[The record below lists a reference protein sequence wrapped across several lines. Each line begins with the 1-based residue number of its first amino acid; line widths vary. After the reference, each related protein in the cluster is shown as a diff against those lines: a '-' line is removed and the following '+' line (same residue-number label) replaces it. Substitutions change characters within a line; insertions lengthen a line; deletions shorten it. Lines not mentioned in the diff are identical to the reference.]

1 MQPNRNGL
9 SGVDLFRRIPTDLT
23 EATSLG
29 AIMSILCLLTML
41 TLFTTE
47 LLSFL
52 TSDLS
57 TQVSLDT
64 VDANQIRINFNVTF
78 LDLHCDFLS
87 VDVLDS
93 LGTNRQNITK
103 NVEKWQIDENGKKRI
118 FSGRNKDVREVKSED
133 HDMTLEQMHE
143 NGVHAVDVTKDN
155 WEGFMGE
162 RDNAF
167 VDFYAPWCIW
177 CQRLHPTWEQVR
189 EIFYGGE

>member
-1 MQPNRNGL
+1 
-9 SGVDLFRRIPTDLT
+9 
-23 EATSLG
+23 
-29 AIMSILCLLTML
+29 ML

-93 LGTNRQNITK
+93 LGANRQNITK

-133 HDMTLEQMHE
+133 HEMTLEQMHE